1 MTTFA
6 EVIERTRRRLLTN
19 MRPALNVLASA
30 INSTDTGL
38 SFTYDFRG
46 GDGSRLS
53 IDLEDMH
60 VVAGAS
66 STSATVIRGMDGS
79 VAAAHVEDSLIRINP
94 PWTNF
99 EIANAIN
106 EELDSLSGANL
117 FRIRTVE
124 LSYVAATQGYNLA
137 TDDFLSVWRVRY
149 RVPGPDLDWPI
160 IDPRNYRIDSAAETD
175 DFASG
180 RAIILHSGGHP
191 GQQVR
196 VSYRASFDRL
206 ANMADD
212 VEAVSGLHSQAHHL
226 LDLGAAIRL
235 MSGEDVKRALSIA
248 QANPRR
254 ADEVPPSTGA
264 RAIESLARQYER
276 DLNREVLRLQRLYPQ
291 AIS

>member
-1 MTTFA
+1 MTTFGD
-6 EVIERTRRRLLTN
+6 VIERTRRRLLTN
-19 MRPALNVLASA
+19 MRPSVNVLATGITA
-30 INSTDTGL
+30 ADTAL
-38 SFTYDFRG
+38 TFAHEYKG
-46 GDGSRLS
+46 GEGTRIS

-60 VVAGAS
+60 GLAGSS
-66 STSATVIRGMDGS
+66 STGTSVVRAMDGS
-79 VAAAHVEDSLIRINP
+79 VATTHAAGAIVRLNA

-124 LSYVAATQGYNLA
+124 LSYVAATQGYNLV

-196 VSYRASFDRL
+196 VSYRAAFDR
-206 ANMADD
+206 MTTVADD
-212 VEAVSGLHSQAHHL
+212 VETVSGLHPQAHNL
-226 LDLGAAIRL
+226 LDMGAAIRL
-235 MSGEDVKRALSIA
+235 MSGEDVKRSLSIA

-264 RAIESLARQYER
+264 RAIEPLARQYER